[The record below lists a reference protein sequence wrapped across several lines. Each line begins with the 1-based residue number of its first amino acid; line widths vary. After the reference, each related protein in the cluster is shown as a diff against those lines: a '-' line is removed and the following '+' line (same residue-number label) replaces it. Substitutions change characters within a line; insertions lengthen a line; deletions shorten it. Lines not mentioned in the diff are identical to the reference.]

1 MSYSCALLNLRD
13 YFPDMIIHKGYE
25 NVSFTNPVVTT
36 GIFDGVH
43 SGHRALLDHLVS
55 RTHEVGGESVVITF
69 EPHPRLVLEKG
80 TENFFFLSTLDEKK
94 VMMEKAGVDHLVIIR
109 FTKQFSRIKAC
120 DFIQDILID
129 KLGTKYLIVGHDH
142 HLGYSG
148 EGSYDT
154 VVKCATSLK
163 FKVEKIKGF
172 RKDGVVISSSR
183 IREALLKGQVE
194 KANRWLGYD
203 YSIRGIV
210 IKGRKIGREIGF
222 PTANI
227 QPSDKYKLIPYDGAY
242 AVDIRFDNRKYPGML
257 SIGKNPT
264 VNQSAGSRSVEVNI
278 FNFKS
283 DIYGKEIEILIRYRL
298 RDEIK
303 FDNTDQLVRQMGKD
317 KALALKLLK

>member
-25 NVSFTNPVVTT
+25 NISFTDPVVTT

-43 SGHRALLDHLVS
+43 SGHRALLGHLVS
-55 RTHEVGGESVVITF
+55 RAREVDGESVVITF
-69 EPHPRLVLEKG
+69 EPHPRVVLEKG
-80 TENFFFLSTLDEKK
+80 TERYFFLSTLEEKK
-94 VMMEKAGVDHLVIIR
+94 ALMERAGIDHLIIIR

-120 DFIQDILID
+120 DFIQDILIK

-142 HLGYSG
+142 HLGHSG

-154 VVKCATSLK
+154 VVKCASSLN

-172 RKDGVVISSSR
+172 RKDKVVISSSL
-183 IREALLKGQVE
+183 IREALLRGEVE
-194 KANRWLGYD
+194 KANQWLGYD
-203 YSIRGIV
+203 YSLKGTV
-210 IKGRKIGREIGF
+210 IKGRMIGREMGF

-227 QPSDKYKLIPYDGAY
+227 QPSDKNKLIPYDGAY
-242 AVDIRFDNRKYPGML
+242 AVDIRFDNMKLPGML

-283 DIYGKEIEILIRYRL
+283 DIYGKEIEIIIRYRL

-303 FDNTDQLVRQMGKD
+303 FDSIDQLVRQMEKD
-317 KALALKLLK
+317 KARALKLLK